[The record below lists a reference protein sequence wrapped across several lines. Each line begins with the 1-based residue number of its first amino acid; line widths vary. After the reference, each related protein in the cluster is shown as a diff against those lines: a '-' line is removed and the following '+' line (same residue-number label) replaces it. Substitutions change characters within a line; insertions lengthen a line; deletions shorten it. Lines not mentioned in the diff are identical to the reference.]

1 VVLFRALR
9 TRSFALLWLG
19 QTASRFGDAVHQV
32 AVAWLVVELTHSA
45 LAMGTV
51 LTAELVPKL
60 ALLLVGG
67 VLVDRVP
74 RIPVMLVSDAVRAIV
89 VLVIGGLVLS
99 GQVAFVHLVAL
110 GVIFGTLGA
119 FFQPAFGALVPE
131 LVAEEDRSSA
141 NSLLKLG
148 AQVAGIAGPLVAA
161 VLIVIGGLALAFI
174 GDALTFA
181 ISAVALVAIRRGRA
195 AEVAAAL
202 DPGDEGPRSA
212 LADLRDGFRTIV
224 AMPWIGLT
232 IVVAGVTNITL
243 AGPIESVTPLLV
255 VRHLGGDSA
264 SYGLVTAMAAAG
276 ALVGALVLGG
286 RRTLRH
292 RGRLIYG
299 PWLLLAVAV
308 AAMGLP
314 IGVAGVALAA
324 AIVGLCET
332 TLGLAWVHAL
342 QQYVP
347 GDRLGRVY
355 SIDALGSYALIPV
368 GYAVAGAVADAVG
381 PAPVFVAG
389 GLISMVLL
397 GVTALHPSIR
407 SLD

>member
-1 VVLFRALR
+1 VALFRALQ

-32 AVAWLVVELTHSA
+32 ALAWLVVELTHSA

-51 LTAELVPKL
+51 LTAELAPKL

-74 RIPVMLVSDAVRAIV
+74 RIPVMLVSDAARAVV
-89 VLVIGGLVLS
+89 VLVIAGLVLAH
-99 GQVAFVHLVAL
+99 QVAFVHLVAL
-110 GVIFGTLGA
+110 GIVFGTLGA

-131 LVAEEDRSSA
+131 LVPPDDRASA
-141 NSLLKLG
+141 NSLMRLG
-148 AQVAGIAGPLVAA
+148 AQAAGIAGPLVAA
-161 VLIVIGGLALAFI
+161 GLIAVGGLGLAFV

-181 ISAVALVAIRRGRA
+181 ISAIALVAIRRGRSA
-195 AEVAAAL
+195 TVAAAL
-202 DPGDEGPRSA
+202 DEGAASRQSA
-212 LADLRDGFRTIV
+212 LADLREGFRTIV

-232 IVVAGVTNITL
+232 IVIAGITNITL
-243 AGPIESVTPLLV
+243 AGPIESVTPLLIA
-255 VRHLGGDSA
+255 RHLGGDA
-264 SYGLVTAMAAAG
+264 GSYGLVTAMTAAG
-276 ALVGALVLGG
+276 ALVGALMLGG
-286 RRTLRH
+286 RTTLRH

-299 PWLLLAVAV
+299 PWILLASAA

-314 IGVAGVALAA
+314 IGIAGVAVAA

-368 GYAVAGAVADAVG
+368 GYAVAGALADAVG
-381 PAPVFVAG
+381 PAPIFVVG
-389 GLISMVLL
+389 GVISMVLL
-397 GVTALHPSIR
+397 AAVSLHPSIR